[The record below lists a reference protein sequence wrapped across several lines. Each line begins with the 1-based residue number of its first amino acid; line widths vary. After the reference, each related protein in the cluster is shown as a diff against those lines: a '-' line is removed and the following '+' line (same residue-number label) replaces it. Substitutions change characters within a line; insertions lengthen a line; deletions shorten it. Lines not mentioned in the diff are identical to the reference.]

1 MPNAKE
7 GDKVKVHYTGKL
19 KDGTVFD
26 SSKDRDPLEFT
37 LGKGEVIPGFEKE
50 VTGLEEGQS
59 KTFTVPADEGY
70 GQRSDDRV
78 MTVDLKNLNLD
89 FTPKIGDRLTLQRAD
104 GQQIMVTVDKIT
116 ESQITLDANHPLSGK
131 DLQFEITLVEIA

>member
-1 MPNAKE
+1 MANAKE

-19 KDGTVFD
+19 EDGTVFD

-50 VTGLEEGQS
+50 VQGLEEGES

-70 GQRSDDRV
+70 GQRSDERV

-89 FTPKIGDRLTLQRAD
+89 FTPSVGDRLTLQRGD
-104 GQQIMVTVDKIT
+104 GQQIMVTVDNIT

-131 DLQFEITLVEIA
+131 DLEFDITLVEIA

>member
-1 MPNAKE
+1 MANAKE

-59 KTFTVPADEGY
+59 KTFTVAADEGY

-131 DLQFEITLVEIA
+131 DLEFDITLVEIA